1 MSSTVIRKIFE
12 NKNVLG
18 TVLGAR
24 NKTVSETVCDFMQ
37 SS

>member
-12 NKNVLG
+12 GKNETG